1 MTIQLST
8 IKTSNIGV
16 KPPLI
21 GACYTTMESFFK
33 GLQLCLL
40 NLSNQNPYV
49 GLMNLQNNKTFS
61 IAISGISTWESQFIF
76 FTRVNY
82 FEVEISNFKLRMIM
96 LWM

>member
-1 MTIQLST
+1 MIIQLST

-21 GACYTTMESFFK
+21 GACYTTMESLFQ

-40 NLSNQNPYV
+40 NLSNQNLYV
-49 GLMNLQNNKTFS
+49 RLMNLPNNKTFNL
-61 IAISGISTWESQFIF
+61 AISRILTWESHYF
-76 FTRVNY
+76 FSRVNY
-82 FEVEISNFKLRMIM
+82 FEVEISNFKLWMIR

>member
-8 IKTSNIGV
+8 IKTSNIEV

-21 GACYTTMESFFK
+21 GACYITMESLFQ

-49 GLMNLQNNKTFS
+49 GLMNLQNNKTFNL
-61 IAISGISTWESQFIF
+61 AISRISTWESHNF
-76 FTRVNY
+76 FSHV
-82 FEVEISNFKLRMIM
+82 
-96 LWM
+96 